1 MSKKKQKIE
10 EADGLENVEK
20 VVSTGEQFLEKY
32 RKQII
37 ICLSVILVVAIGIVL
52 FRTQYLVPRNEDAA
66 TKLSKCIY
74 YIEQDSFNLAL
85 NGDALNEG
93 LLDIIDEYGVTKTA
107 DLACIYAGICYY
119 NLNDYQSACTYFE
132 KFNKES
138 VNVQPANLTIIGDCY
153 VEMDNIE
160 KAIKYFEKAAKQ
172 DNELTAPRALN
183 KAGICYEKL
192 GNYKKAEKCYQTIKD
207 KYFNSSLAVEMDKR
221 IEYCRSKQ

>member
-1 MSKKKQKIE
+1 MTE
-10 EADGLENVEK
+10 
-20 VVSTGEQFLEKY
+20 LEKY

-172 DNELTAPRALN
+172 ENELTAPRALN

-192 GNYKKAEKCYQTIKD
+192 GNYKKAEECYQTIKD

>member
-107 DLACIYAGICYY
+107 DLACIYAGICSY
-119 NLNDYQSACTYFE
+119 NLKDYQSACTYFE

-192 GNYKKAEKCYQTIKD
+192 GNYKKAEECYQTIKD

>member
-1 MSKKKQKIE
+1 M
-10 EADGLENVEK
+10 ENVEK

-172 DNELTAPRALN
+172 ENELTAPRALN

-192 GNYKKAEKCYQTIKD
+192 GNYKKAEECYQTIKD

>member
-172 DNELTAPRALN
+172 ENELTAPRALN

-192 GNYKKAEKCYQTIKD
+192 GNYKKAE
-207 KYFNSSLAVEMDKR
+207 
-221 IEYCRSKQ
+221 

>member
-172 DNELTAPRALN
+172 ENELTAPRALN

-192 GNYKKAEKCYQTIKD
+192 GNYKKAEECYQTIKD

>member
-160 KAIKYFEKAAKQ
+160 KAIKYCILKIDRLKK
-172 DNELTAPRALN
+172 NE
-183 KAGICYEKL
+183 
-192 GNYKKAEKCYQTIKD
+192 
-207 KYFNSSLAVEMDKR
+207 
-221 IEYCRSKQ
+221 SK

>member
-132 KFNKES
+132 KFNKKS

-172 DNELTAPRALN
+172 ENELTAPRALN

-192 GNYKKAEKCYQTIKD
+192 GNYKKAEECYQTIKD

>member
-1 MSKKKQKIE
+1 M
-10 EADGLENVEK
+10 
-20 VVSTGEQFLEKY
+20 VSTGEQFLEKY

-172 DNELTAPRALN
+172 ENELTAPRALN

-192 GNYKKAEKCYQTIKD
+192 GNYKKAEECYQTIKD

>member
-172 DNELTAPRALN
+172 ENELTAPRALN

-192 GNYKKAEKCYQTIKD
+192 GNYKKADECYQTIKD

>member
-132 KFNKES
+132 K
-138 VNVQPANLTIIGDCY
+138 
-153 VEMDNIE
+153 
-160 KAIKYFEKAAKQ
+160 AAKQ

-192 GNYKKAEKCYQTIKD
+192 GNYKKAEECYQTIKD

>member
-107 DLACIYAGICYY
+107 DLACMYAGICYY

-192 GNYKKAEKCYQTIKD
+192 GNYKKAEECYQTIKD

>member
-192 GNYKKAEKCYQTIKD
+192 GNYKKAEECYQTIKD

>member
-1 MSKKKQKIE
+1 MSNKKQKIE

-20 VVSTGEQFLEKY
+20 VVSTSEQFLEKY

-107 DLACIYAGICYY
+107 DLACVYAGICYY
-119 NLNDYQSACTYFE
+119 NLSDYQSACTYFE

-172 DNELTAPRALN
+172 ENELTAPRALN

-192 GNYKKAEKCYQTIKD
+192 GNYKKAEECYQTIKD
-207 KYFNSSLAVEMDKR
+207 KYFNSSLAVDMDKR

>member
-74 YIEQDSFNLAL
+74 YLEQDSFNLAL

-172 DNELTAPRALN
+172 ENELTAPRALN

-192 GNYKKAEKCYQTIKD
+192 GNYKKAEECYQTIKD

>member
-138 VNVQPANLTIIGDCY
+138 VNVQPANITIIGDCY

-172 DNELTAPRALN
+172 ENELTAPRALN

-192 GNYKKAEKCYQTIKD
+192 GNYKKAEECYQTIKD